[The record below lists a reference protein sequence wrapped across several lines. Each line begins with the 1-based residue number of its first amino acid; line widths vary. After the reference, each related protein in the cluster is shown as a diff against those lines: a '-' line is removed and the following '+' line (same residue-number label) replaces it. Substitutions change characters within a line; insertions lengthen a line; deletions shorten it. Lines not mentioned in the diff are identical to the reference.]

1 MANKMTKRDYFNAL
15 SAIVTE
21 VNPANSADILAFI
34 DHEVELLNKKNSAK
48 SSKPTKTQLA
58 NNGLKDE
65 IVATLAV
72 IDKPVTITEMQKF
85 NPNLA
90 TDENG
95 ETISNQRISALL
107 RQLVDNGTVV
117 RTTEKKKAYFSLAVE
132 TDEENCEDNA
142 DENYEE

>member
-1 MANKMTKRDYFNAL
+1 MAKMTKKDYFAVL
-15 SAIVTE
+15 STIVAE
-21 VNPANSADILAFI
+21 VNPTNAADILAFI

-48 SSKPTKTQLA
+48 SNKPTKAQLA

-90 TDENG
+90 TDEKG

-107 RQLVDNGTVV
+107 RQLIDSGMVV
-117 RTTEKKKAYFSLAVE
+117 RTTEKKKAYFSLAV
-132 TDEENCEDNA
+132 DNSDENCDETYED
-142 DENYEE
+142 